1 MKTTKLIWLSDWTFC
16 WVSDMGI
23 VVRRWY
29 YISKRQDTLSLENA
43 LIKSTKQKRIYGC
56 EEITIGFNNNGH
68 GNEVVDFMTM
78 DSKGIIKC
86 YELKVTLQDLKSD
99 AKKSWYGHYN
109 YLVVSRELYNKV
121 ADWDEYIKE
130 HIGIIVG
137 EYLESKRKAKRCE
150 VSTETEIMLKES
162 MIRSMFWKMQKY
174 KDAQSIEKQ
183 KQLQSKIR
191 NLERENENIRERAL
205 KSERIIN
212 EYETYKWYNDGVDA
226 DLAALAK
233 AEKEKYRENRRR

>member
-1 MKTTKLIWLSDWTFC
+1 
-16 WVSDMGI
+16 
-23 VVRRWY
+23 
-29 YISKRQDTLSLENA
+29 
-43 LIKSTKQKRIYGC
+43 
-56 EEITIGFNNNGH
+56 
-68 GNEVVDFMTM
+68 MTM

-109 YLVVSRELYNKV
+109 YLVVSRELYYKV
-121 ADWDEYIKE
+121 SDWDEYIPK

-137 EYLESKRKAKRCE
+137 DCLEIRRKAQRCE
-150 VSTETEIMLKES
+150 VPTETEIMLKES

-191 NLERENENIRERAL
+191 SLEREKESIRERAL
-205 KSERIIN
+205 KAERIIN
-212 EYETYKWYNDGVDA
+212 DYETYKWYNDGVDIN
-226 DLAALAK
+226 LEALARN
-233 AEKEKYRENRRR
+233 EKEKYLESRKNK

>member
-1 MKTTKLIWLSDWTFC
+1 
-16 WVSDMGI
+16 
-23 VVRRWY
+23 
-29 YISKRQDTLSLENA
+29 
-43 LIKSTKQKRIYGC
+43 
-56 EEITIGFNNNGH
+56 
-68 GNEVVDFMTM
+68 M

-121 ADWDEYIKE
+121 SNWDECVSK

-137 EYLESKRKAKRCE
+137 ECLESRRKAQRCE
-150 VSTETEIMLKES
+150 VSVETEIMLKES
-162 MIRSMFWKMQKY
+162 MVRSMFWKMQKY

-191 NLERENENIRERAL
+191 SLEREKESIRERVL
-205 KSERIIN
+205 KAERIISD
-212 EYETYKWYNDGVDA
+212 YETYKWYNDGVDI
-226 DLAALAK
+226 DLATLAK
-233 AEKEKYRENRRR
+233 EEKDKYLESRKNK

>member
-1 MKTTKLIWLSDWTFC
+1 
-16 WVSDMGI
+16 
-23 VVRRWY
+23 
-29 YISKRQDTLSLENA
+29 
-43 LIKSTKQKRIYGC
+43 
-56 EEITIGFNNNGH
+56 
-68 GNEVVDFMTM
+68 M

-109 YLVVSRELYNKV
+109 YLVVSRELYSKV
-121 ADWDEYIKE
+121 SNLDEYIPR

-137 EYLESKRKAKRCE
+137 ECLESKRKAKRCD

-183 KQLQSKIR
+183 KHLQSKIR
-191 NLERENENIRERAL
+191 SLERDNESIRERAL
-205 KSERIIN
+205 KAERIISD
-212 EYETYKWYNDGVDA
+212 YETYKWYNDGVDI
-226 DLAALAK
+226 DLAVLAK
-233 AEKEKYRENRRR
+233 VEKEKYIENRKAR

>member
-1 MKTTKLIWLSDWTFC
+1 
-16 WVSDMGI
+16 
-23 VVRRWY
+23 
-29 YISKRQDTLSLENA
+29 
-43 LIKSTKQKRIYGC
+43 
-56 EEITIGFNNNGH
+56 
-68 GNEVVDFMTM
+68 MTM

-121 ADWDEYIKE
+121 SNWDEYVPK

-137 EYLESKRKAKRCE
+137 DCLECRRKAQRCE

-174 KDAQSIEKQ
+174 KDVQSIEKQ

-191 NLERENENIRERAL
+191 SLEREKESIRERAL
-205 KSERIIN
+205 KAERIIN
-212 EYETYKWYNDGVDA
+212 DYETYKWYNDDVDI
-226 DLAALAK
+226 DLEALARN
-233 AEKEKYRENRRR
+233 EKEKYLESRKK

>member
-1 MKTTKLIWLSDWTFC
+1 
-16 WVSDMGI
+16 
-23 VVRRWY
+23 
-29 YISKRQDTLSLENA
+29 
-43 LIKSTKQKRIYGC
+43 
-56 EEITIGFNNNGH
+56 
-68 GNEVVDFMTM
+68 MTM

-109 YLVVSRELYNKV
+109 YLVVSRELYDKV
-121 ADWDEYIKE
+121 SDWDKYIPK

-137 EYLESKRKAKRCE
+137 ECLESRRKAQRRE

-183 KQLQSKIR
+183 KQLQSKIKS
-191 NLERENENIRERAL
+191 LEREKESIRERAL
-205 KSERIIN
+205 KAERIISD
-212 EYETYKWYNDGVDA
+212 YEAYKWYNDGVDI
-226 DLAALAK
+226 DLTALAK
-233 AEKEKYRENRRR
+233 EEKEKYLESRKVLV